1 MRKQRKSRL
10 RPQFGTYTTNQTC
23 PCNDHVWKRSRRRV
37 RRTPKDPLKTPLK
50 TVLRGAHS
58 LYGLAY
64 HKSTCDYKRREER
77 GRKKGG
83 REKKEEGRKGGRKG
97 RREKRKHCIGGCWV
111 PSQLQNEH
119 AHRQNEHA
127 HRHAGTTGSARGGE
141 GSFVFAP
148 LRWCVPAPARPP
160 WVTAGG
166 N

>member
-1 MRKQRKSRL
+1 M
-10 RPQFGTYTTNQTC
+10 RPQFGTHTTNQTC